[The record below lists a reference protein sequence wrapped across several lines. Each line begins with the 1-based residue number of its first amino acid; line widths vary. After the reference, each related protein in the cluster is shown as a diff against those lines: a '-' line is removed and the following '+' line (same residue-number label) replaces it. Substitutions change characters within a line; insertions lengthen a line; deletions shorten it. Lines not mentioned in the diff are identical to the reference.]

1 MSLCRYLPV
10 PSDRM
15 AIIWSLLSVKNS
27 LVLEYGPAGTTHF
40 SMGLYGTLGIDFEN
54 RLFTTH
60 MSEDDVVMG
69 DVTRLENAIKELD
82 ASYEPEVIFV
92 VASSVS
98 AVIGTD
104 IKGVCNYMQNEVKTK
119 LVSFEQGGFRGDY
132 GIGLN
137 EVYKLLVKNL
147 PQKSDKIDGSYNIL
161 GASMGRYRM
170 ESDVWE
176 VQNLMRD
183 AFGMQPVACLCCD
196 TTVEQIKNMAAASL
210 NLVFCSEALEAAE
223 YLKEKFGTPYVYCP
237 PYGYKKT
244 MAFLQQVSAAA
255 GKPIA
260 PALMAELGKK
270 TRNFGM
276 LGMYA
281 MMGGLKK
288 RPQAVVK
295 ADYDTVCCIA
305 EFLKEAGFD
314 VTHKICS
321 HALKSVMNP
330 VPDVKFYADEKERLD
345 IFRSLQNTLVLADD
359 ISIMQCDNTNTC
371 LRISAPVINGSQV
384 ATHLPFMGIKGAD
397 YLMETIELYYQ
408 QLY

>member
-1 MSLCRYLPV
+1 
-10 PSDRM
+10 
-15 AIIWSLLSVKNS
+15 
-27 LVLEYGPAGTTHF
+27 
-40 SMGLYGTLGIDFEN
+40 
-54 RLFTTH
+54 
-60 MSEDDVVMG
+60 
-69 DVTRLENAIKELD
+69 
-82 ASYEPEVIFV
+82 
-92 VASSVS
+92 
-98 AVIGTD
+98 
-104 IKGVCNYMQNEVKTK
+104 MQNEVKAK

-270 TRNFGM
+270 NAELWYVGYVCHDGRF
-276 LGMYA
+276 
-281 MMGGLKK
+281 KK
-288 RPQAVVK
+288 TP
-295 ADYDTVCCIA
+295 
-305 EFLKEAGFD
+305 AGS
-314 VTHKICS
+314 C
-321 HALKSVMNP
+321 KS
-330 VPDVKFYADEKERLD
+330 
-345 IFRSLQNTLVLADD
+345 
-359 ISIMQCDNTNTC
+359 
-371 LRISAPVINGSQV
+371 
-384 ATHLPFMGIKGAD
+384 
-397 YLMETIELYYQ
+397 
-408 QLY
+408 

>member
-104 IKGVCNYMQNEVKTK
+104 IKGVCNYMQNEVKAK

-223 YLKEKFGTPYVYCP
+223 YLKEKFGTPYVYCRLTAI
-237 PYGYKKT
+237 KKQWL
-244 MAFLQQVSAAA
+244 FCN
-255 GKPIA
+255 
-260 PALMAELGKK
+260 
-270 TRNFGM
+270 R
-276 LGMYA
+276 
-281 MMGGLKK
+281 
-288 RPQAVVK
+288 
-295 ADYDTVCCIA
+295 
-305 EFLKEAGFD
+305 
-314 VTHKICS
+314 
-321 HALKSVMNP
+321 
-330 VPDVKFYADEKERLD
+330 
-345 IFRSLQNTLVLADD
+345 
-359 ISIMQCDNTNTC
+359 
-371 LRISAPVINGSQV
+371 
-384 ATHLPFMGIKGAD
+384 
-397 YLMETIELYYQ
+397 
-408 QLY
+408 